1 MKVLNIDPY
10 VYGFFF
16 FFFFIIIPF
25 LILNVQS
32 FIEEHKV
39 VPIEDISNFPRREEH
54 EFQGI

>member
-10 VYGFFF
+10 VYSFFLS
-16 FFFFIIIPF
+16 F

>member
-1 MKVLNIDPY
+1 MV
-10 VYGFFF
+10 FFF
-16 FFFFIIIPF
+16 FYLFIIIPF

>member
-16 FFFFIIIPF
+16 FLFIIIPF

>member
-16 FFFFIIIPF
+16 FYLFIIIPF